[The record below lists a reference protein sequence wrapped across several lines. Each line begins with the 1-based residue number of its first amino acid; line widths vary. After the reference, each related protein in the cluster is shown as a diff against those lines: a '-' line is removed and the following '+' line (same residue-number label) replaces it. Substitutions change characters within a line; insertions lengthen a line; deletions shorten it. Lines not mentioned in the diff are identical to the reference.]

1 MIALLTTLPSTFLG
15 LRFMIF
21 RHSFGL
27 KWILQQLRVL
37 VSPQMP
43 IHNPESAQPPCPCG
57 VARSGS
63 AAELSSSPS
72 ACPTPTVPDS
82 WKASIDFAAISDV
95 GMRRSNNQDSHMVV
109 TADSRERFITRG
121 HLFVVADGMGAHA
134 AGELASRIA
143 AEQIPMYYLRQA
155 GGDPAAALRDA
166 VQQANVDIH
175 QRGQQNP
182 EFYNMGTTASTLAI
196 LPDGALIA
204 HVGDSRVYRLRHH
217 RLEQMTFDHSLVW
230 EMQASGQVKPESQ
243 LCQAIPKNVITRSLG
258 PSPSVVVDLEGPFAL
273 QKGDRFLLCS
283 DGLTGHV
290 EDAELGPLLAALP
303 PQLAT
308 RLLVDLANLRGGTD
322 NITAIVVDILA
333 DSEQG
338 GLRQRRPSAEA
349 VPWPLLASVGIC
361 LFAATLLGLS
371 GSIGPMIVALVL
383 GSIAAAVAATQYHR
397 RVNRPL
403 TNLAGAHPA
412 RHRTGPYRSFPAKPT
427 AELLEQLD
435 QVIAA
440 LKTAAQER
448 QWKIDWKA
456 IDIPSASEPQ
466 LRDPEQLAEATR
478 RRAEAIVETM
488 KQLRNQQRSAPPVAD

>member
-1 MIALLTTLPSTFLG
+1 
-15 LRFMIF
+15 
-21 RHSFGL
+21 
-27 KWILQQLRVL
+27 
-37 VSPQMP
+37 
-43 IHNPESAQPPCPCG
+43 
-57 VARSGS
+57 
-63 AAELSSSPS
+63 
-72 ACPTPTVPDS
+72 
-82 WKASIDFAAISDV
+82 
-95 GMRRSNNQDSHMVV
+95 MVV
-109 TADSRERFITRG
+109 TADSHERFATRG

-143 AEQIPMYYLRQA
+143 AEQIPMYYLRQSD
-155 GGDPAAALRDA
+155 GDPAAALRDA

-196 LPDGALIA
+196 LPDGAFIA
-204 HVGDSRVYRLRHH
+204 HVGDSRVYRLRQD

-258 PSPSVVVDLEGPFAL
+258 PSPSVVVDLEGPFAV

-290 EDAELGPLLAALP
+290 EDSELGPLLASLS

-322 NITAIVVDILA
+322 NITVIVVDILA
-333 DSEQG
+333 DSDQG
-338 GLRQRRPSAEA
+338 NFRRRRRPNSDA

-361 LFAATLLGLS
+361 LFAALLLGLS

-383 GSIAAAVAATQYHR
+383 GSIAGAVAATQYHR
-397 RVNRPL
+397 RMSRPL
-403 TNLAGAHPA
+403 SHLAGANPT

-427 AELLEQLD
+427 PELINRLD

-448 QWKIDWKA
+448 QWKIDWQA
-456 IDIPSASEPQ
+456 IDIPNDGEQPS
-466 LRDPEQLAEATR
+466 RDQEQLAEATR
-478 RRAEAIVETM
+478 LRAQAIVETM
-488 KQLRNQQRSAPPVAD
+488 KQLRNQQRSSAPPVAD

>member
-1 MIALLTTLPSTFLG
+1 
-15 LRFMIF
+15 
-21 RHSFGL
+21 
-27 KWILQQLRVL
+27 
-37 VSPQMP
+37 
-43 IHNPESAQPPCPCG
+43 
-57 VARSGS
+57 
-63 AAELSSSPS
+63 
-72 ACPTPTVPDS
+72 
-82 WKASIDFAAISDV
+82 
-95 GMRRSNNQDSHMVV
+95 MVV
-109 TADSRERFITRG
+109 TADSRERFAARG

-196 LPDGALIA
+196 LPTGAVIA
-204 HVGDSRVYRLRHH
+204 HVGDSRVYRLRHN

-290 EDAELGPLLAALP
+290 EDAELGPLLAALS

-322 NITAIVVDILA
+322 NITVIAVDILA
-333 DSEQG
+333 DSDQG
-338 GLRQRRPSAEA
+338 GLRRRSGPIPEA

-361 LFAATLLGLS
+361 LFASMLLGLS

-383 GSIAAAVAATQYHR
+383 GSIAGVVAATQYHR

-403 TNLAGAHPA
+403 TNLAGASPT

-427 AELLEQLD
+427 AELLTRLD

-440 LKTAAQER
+440 LKTAAEER

-456 IDIPSASEPQ
+456 FDTISDREQP
-466 LRDPEQLAEATR
+466 LRDQEQLAEATR
-478 RRAEAIVETM
+478 VRAQAIVDTM
-488 KQLRNQQRSAPPVAD
+488 KQLRNQQRTARVED

>member
-1 MIALLTTLPSTFLG
+1 
-15 LRFMIF
+15 
-21 RHSFGL
+21 
-27 KWILQQLRVL
+27 
-37 VSPQMP
+37 
-43 IHNPESAQPPCPCG
+43 
-57 VARSGS
+57 
-63 AAELSSSPS
+63 
-72 ACPTPTVPDS
+72 
-82 WKASIDFAAISDV
+82 
-95 GMRRSNNQDSHMVV
+95 MVV
-109 TADSRERFITRG
+109 TADSNERFASRG

-143 AEQIPMYYLRQA
+143 AEQIPMYYLRQS

-166 VQQANVDIH
+166 VQQANLDIY

-196 LPDGALIA
+196 LPDGAIIA
-204 HVGDSRVYRLRHH
+204 HVGDSRVYRLRQN

-258 PSPSVVVDLEGPFAL
+258 PSPSVVVDIEGPFAL

-290 EDAELGPLLAALP
+290 EDAEIGPLLASLS

-308 RLLVDLANLRGGTD
+308 RMLVDLANLRGGTD
-322 NITAIVVDILA
+322 NITVVVVDILA
-333 DSEQG
+333 DSDIG
-338 GLRQRRPSAEA
+338 RPRRRGKPLPDA

-383 GSIAAAVAATQYHR
+383 GSIAGAVAATQYHR
-397 RVNRPL
+397 RVNRPM
-403 TNLAGAHPA
+403 TNLAGASPT

-427 AELLEQLD
+427 TELLRRLD

-448 QWKIDWKA
+448 QWKIDWEA
-456 IDIPSASEPQ
+456 TDAVGDGEQQ
-466 LRDPEQLAEATR
+466 LRDQAQLIEATR
-478 RRAEAIVETM
+478 VRAQAIVETM
-488 KQLRNQQRSAPPVAD
+488 KQLRNQQRSSAPVED